1 MVLKPVNNI
10 QFHYLVEQFPF
21 KDRNRLKSFIGEL
34 IRKEGHKVD
43 HINYIF
49 CSDDYLHQLNK
60 SHLKHDTLTDI
71 ITFQLSDQQAPALAD
86 IYISTERVQEN
97 AQTFKAPFH
106 RELHRVIFHGA
117 LHLCGYKDKKPADQ
131 KIMRLKEDQYLDLYF
146 VSRGTK
152 LR

>member
-71 ITFQLSDQQAPALAD
+71 ITFRNYVMGYGRGTLV
-86 IYISTERVQEN
+86 YIWD
-97 AQTFKAPFH
+97 A
-106 RELHRVIFHGA
+106 
-117 LHLCGYKDKKPADQ
+117 
-131 KIMRLKEDQYLDLYF
+131 EDQGI
-146 VSRGTK
+146 VSRLNRYASAISFNPRNFYLATGNSTVTEIWD
-152 LR
+152 LSALLS